1 MAAAA
6 AAAVR
11 RRRAARAAAALGG
24 LARAWSSAAVAGG
37 EWPRTVAIVG
47 AGPAGFYTA
56 DRLLTRHP
64 TVQVDMIERWPVPH
78 GLARYGVAPDHPEVK
93 VREAGCVGK
102 TALAA
107 VAAYSSCVDQAGG
120 SAPRRGGTELHHQV

>member
-1 MAAAA
+1 MAAVVRQLR
-6 AAAVR
+6 AVR
-11 RRRAARAAAALGG
+11 PSEALGG
-24 LARAWSSAAVAGG
+24 LARPLSSAAAAAGKRP
-37 EWPRTVAIVG
+37 WTVAIVG

-93 VREAGCVGK
+93 VREA
-102 TALAA
+102 
-107 VAAYSSCVDQAGG
+107 DWG
-120 SAPRRGGTELHHQV
+120 SALGAAALCSCAGVTRLDGGAALGRIELHHQV